1 MAQAVKEHMSRI
13 FDPIRQNDYVVQ
25 DIEAAL
31 KHWTTVLEEPS
42 NNTDPSGY
50 LQRAAR
56 KLLK

>member
-1 MAQAVKEHMSRI
+1 MSRI
-13 FDPIRQNDYVVQ
+13 FDPIRQNGYVVW

-42 NNTDPSGY
+42 NSTDPSGY
-50 LQRAAR
+50 LQKAAR

>member
-1 MAQAVKEHMSRI
+1 MSRI
-13 FDPIRQNDYVVQ
+13 FDPIRQNDYVVR